1 MSCRSYGISS
11 GRAARNFSS
20 SSAALPRHRR
30 GFSSASWHWGS
41 GTGPR
46 GLGAFS
52 TRSLNGAASSKPRIA
67 VGRCPPPRC
76 GYGSGAAS
84 VGFGYRGAAFGYR
97 VSGGSRPH
105 SITPITINE
114 QLLQPLKLEFD
125 PNMQTVKY
133 QEKEQIKTLNNKFA
147 SFIDKVRLL
156 EQQNEVLETK
166 WSFLQGQKQCRNI
179 IMPMLEAYIGNSRKQ
194 LEALGCNRALLETD
208 LKAAQ
213 EALETNKK
221 MYEDECSQRICAE
234 KEFIALKKDAD
245 CFFLNKAELEA
256 KVESLKEE
264 VDFLRMLYEEETHQ
278 LQTQISDTQVIVQM
292 DNSRDLNVDSIIAD
306 VKAQYEDT
314 ACRSRAEAEAW
325 YKSKFEE
332 LRVTA
337 GRNADSLRETK
348 KEITDLTRII
358 QKLNG
363 DVRSAKDQRCKLE
376 TAVANAEQCG
386 ETSIKDAKC
395 KLSEL
400 EIALQQ
406 TKADLAR
413 QLCEYQELMNV
424 KLALDIEITTYR
436 KLLEGEESRLR
447 AEEGLPVNIC
457 NFALP
462 FAAVRH
468 SQGGLA
474 YSPDPS
480 FASTQV
486 SAKRS
491 SCRNSSVSRSAG
503 GCGEAVR
510 SGSTRSSHVKLV
522 SMTKAARSNM

>member
-1 MSCRSYGISS
+1 MSCRSYGINS

-20 SSAALPRHRR
+20 SSTALPRHRR
-30 GFSSASWHWGS
+30 GFSSASWHWG
-41 GTGPR
+41 GGADPR
-46 GLGAFS
+46 GLGYFS
-52 TRSLNGAASSKPRIA
+52 TRSLNGAASSRPRIA

-76 GYGSGAAS
+76 GYGFGAAS
-84 VGFGYRGAAFGYR
+84 VGFGYRGAGFGYK
-97 VSGGSRPH
+97 VSGVSRPR

-194 LEALGCNRALLETD
+194 LEALGRNRVLLETD

-278 LQTQISDTQVIVQM
+278 LQTQISDTQVVVQM
-292 DNSRDLNVDSIIAD
+292 DNSRDLNLDSIIAD

-348 KEITDLTRII
+348 KEITELTRII
-358 QKLNG
+358 QKMNG
-363 DVRSAKDQRCKLE
+363 EVRSAKDQRCKLE
-376 TAVANAEQCG
+376 TAVANAKQCG

-413 QLCEYQELMNV
+413 HLREYQELMNV

-436 KLLEGEESRLR
+436 KLLEGEENPCVKRGGKKKKQWSELFCYFR
-447 AEEGLPVNIC
+447 
-457 NFALP
+457 
-462 FAAVRH
+462 AAV
-468 SQGGLA
+468 L
-474 YSPDPS
+474 
-480 FASTQV
+480 QV
-486 SAKRS
+486 SLAAPVQLFP
-491 SCRNSSVSRSAG
+491 SVLPHLH
-503 GCGEAVR
+503 C
-510 SGSTRSSHVKLV
+510 GSTRSSHVKLM
-522 SMTKAARSNM
+522 SMTKSARSNM